1 MEVTHVYGNMY
12 EFFDSLI
19 QLVNML
25 LLVYISVN
33 LMRIKGAMKKDKS
46 TGEQGGQPQGCPARY
61 AYIHFH
67 RQNQRRPAR
76 LA

>member
-33 LMRIKGAMKKDKS
+33 LMRIKTAMKKDK
-46 TGEQGGQPQGCPARY
+46 
-61 AYIHFH
+61 
-67 RQNQRRPAR
+67 
-76 LA
+76 